1 MAGAQGSSAELSEF
15 CSAEGP
21 CWTGGTWSH
30 HVREDASPQEQK
42 RTRPSINALSSIRE
56 SWQGSPSRSP
66 THRAAPLCIKVPKT
80 LAGSAPAAQGLK
92 LPVFP
97 DKQRPAWSP
106 VALYNMS
113 PHLLPNAASWS
124 LFSYLA
130 VPSLHAA
137 GSGIPR
143 GGPRP
148 CLLPRLIP
156 KTPGS
161 RWAKPGG
168 LRPLRREP
176 SRTHLDLTLAGRG
189 EAGERFLKVGCAP
202 AAIHQLRLLLEC
214 RVEREAQ
221 EFGGKEGCLQAP
233 ACGLLRLRNPVGFGE
248 GYQFLPV
255 RKLGN

>member
-1 MAGAQGSSAELSEF
+1 MAGARGSSAEPSEF

-21 CWTGGTWSH
+21 CWTGRTWSH
-30 HVREDASPQEQK
+30 HVHEDASPQEQK
-42 RTRPSINALSSIRE
+42 WTRPSSNALSSIRE

-66 THRAAPLCIKVPKT
+66 THRAAPLCIKVHKT

-137 GSGIPR
+137 GRPGAASPAGVPGRASSHSSSPKPLAR
-143 GGPRP
+143 GGQSPE
-148 CLLPRLIP
+148 
-156 KTPGS
+156 GS
-161 RWAKPGG
+161 VP
-168 LRPLRREP
+168 
-176 SRTHLDLTLAGRG
+176 
-189 EAGERFLKVGCAP
+189 
-202 AAIHQLRLLLEC
+202 
-214 RVEREAQ
+214 
-221 EFGGKEGCLQAP
+221 
-233 ACGLLRLRNPVGFGE
+233 
-248 GYQFLPV
+248 
-255 RKLGN
+255 